1 LQVPESLFDFEKE
14 NEDLVVLLKRVA
26 VKHRAER
33 PVDRVLDG
41 KTVDQI
47 TQFRLVFLILIKLMI
62 ENG

>member
-26 VKHRAER
+26 VKHCAER

-47 TQFRLVFLILIKLMI
+47 TQFRLVFLILIKLLI